1 MKNTTARYFAL
12 LYLEEMADM
21 TGATRT
27 EINQQMPMAQAI
39 VAGLLFEDPEM
50 KEAEMAARF
59 QEEYMNA
66 F

>member
-50 KEAEMAARF
+50 EEAEMATRF
-59 QEEYMNA
+59 QEQYMVA

>member
-50 KEAEMAARF
+50 EEAEMATRF
-59 QEEYMNA
+59 QEAYMNA
-66 F
+66 Y

>member
-39 VAGLLFEDPEM
+39 VAGLLREDPEM
-50 KEAEMAARF
+50 EEAEMAARF
-59 QEEYMNA
+59 QEQYMAA

>member
-50 KEAEMAARF
+50 PEEELAFRF
-59 QEEYMNA
+59 TQEYVNA

>member
-50 KEAEMAARF
+50 EETEMATRF
-59 QEEYMNA
+59 QEQYMVA

>member
-27 EINQQMPMAQAI
+27 EINQQMLMAQAI

-50 KEAEMAARF
+50 EEAEMAARF

>member
-12 LYLEEMADM
+12 LILEEMADEF
-21 TGATRT
+21 GATRE
-27 EINQQMPMAQAI
+27 EINAQMPWAQAT

-50 KEAEMAARF
+50 PEEEMAFRF
-59 QEEYMNA
+59 TQEYVNA